1 MKKGIGVIKI
11 LEIIFLG
18 SGFVNL
24 CAGMT
29 FFLIDLFRGIA
40 GSDRFIRFQMHADHG
55 ALFIGCVNSTA
66 AGESGAQ
73 PRRERTERHGYGLVA
88 MRRIAEKYDSILKV
102 DSGSGEFSVKTNLS
116 MR

>member
-40 GSDRFIRFQMHADHG
+40 G
-55 ALFIGCVNSTA
+55 
-66 AGESGAQ
+66 
-73 PRRERTERHGYGLVA
+73 RRSEQ
-88 MRRIAEKYDSILKV
+88 
-102 DSGSGEFSVKTNLS
+102 
-116 MR
+116 